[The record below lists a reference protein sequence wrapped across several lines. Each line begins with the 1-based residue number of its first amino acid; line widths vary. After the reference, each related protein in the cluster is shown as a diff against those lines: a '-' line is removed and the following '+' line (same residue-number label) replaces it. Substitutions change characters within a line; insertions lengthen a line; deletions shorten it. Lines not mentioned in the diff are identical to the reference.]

1 MRAKRTHNLSPEV
14 VATVRRLVV
23 EGHVASSQDALVES
37 AVRLYE
43 RHLRDREGGGQMAE
57 GGLGSPPSGR
67 SRNGSWASTSRP
79 ARIGRRAWTRI
90 AQGLALPVLALDP
103 KAPLLVL

>member
-43 RHLRDREGGGQMAE
+43 RHLRDREEA
-57 GGLGSPPSGR
+57 GR
-67 SRNGSWASTSRP
+67 WQKA
-79 ARIGRRAWTRI
+79 
-90 AQGLALPVLALDP
+90 ALDP
-103 KAPLLVL
+103 RLPGGAGTDPGPRHPVPRELGDGLERV